1 MSKLKMLAAATLA
14 TAGIGLAAAPVAS
27 AKPMTCSQAM
37 MMSQHYISTGD
48 IYLALGHSSLAA
60 AYYGRAQGVLEA
72 AC

>member
-1 MSKLKMLAAATLA
+1 MSKLKMLATATIA
-14 TAGIGLAAAPVAS
+14 TAAIGLAAAPVAS
-27 AKPMTCSQAM
+27 AKPMSCSQAI

-48 IYLALGHSSLAA
+48 IFYALGQYSTAS

>member
-1 MSKLKMLAAATLA
+1 MTKLKMIVAATLA

-27 AKPMTCSQAM
+27 AKPMSCSQAL

-48 IYLALGHSSLAA
+48 IYYALGQYSLASS
-60 AYYGRAQGVLEA
+60 YYGRAQGVLEA